1 MSVIAA
7 TLISLLV
14 CAFAAGFEGACAGK
28 NVKPFFATLRF
39 PRYAAPLWLWMII
52 GGCYYLIFFFLLF
65 RLLRLSTHP
74 ARWYVALA
82 LILFMM
88 IANGL
93 TNYVIFRARD
103 LYLSFIIGAIAPIT
117 DIALFVLLAR
127 LDRTAALAMIP
138 YLLYRVY
145 AVYWGYALWRANQSV

>member
-1 MSVIAA
+1 VCRQKRKTILRYFAVPSLCRAA
-7 TLISLLV
+7 LALDDH
-14 CAFAAGFEGACAGK
+14 
-28 NVKPFFATLRF
+28 R
-39 PRYAAPLWLWMII
+39 
-52 GGCYYLIFFFLLF
+52 GCYYLIFFFLLF